1 MTYRMYRG
9 PRRRCV
15 ECVEV
20 PSVKQRGRFVR
31 SSERATV
38 LVDDRPVCWEHY
50 NQAVRG

>member
-15 ECVEV
+15 DCTET
-20 PSVKQRGRFVR
+20 PSTRERGRRVR
-31 SSERATV
+31 FAERATV

-50 NQAVRG
+50 NREVRR